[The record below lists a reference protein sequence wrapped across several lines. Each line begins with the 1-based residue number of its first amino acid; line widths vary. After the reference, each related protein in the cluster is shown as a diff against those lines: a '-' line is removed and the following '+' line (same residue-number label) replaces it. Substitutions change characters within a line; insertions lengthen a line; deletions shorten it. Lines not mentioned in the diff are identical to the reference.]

1 MRFEF
6 DHKTGM
12 MRPKKDEEIYF
23 AQSQGGGLIVDDKK
37 NNIKYIIERDGRIT
51 KLFGSFDKNNL
62 NLYDMRDARII
73 ADRVRRLLG
82 RDHKYS
88 DFHYFLRGYRMSE
101 SFIKTCSDFL
111 GESIWSDIQD
121 RSSGDTVRKEDI
133 ITTNEDL
140 KNRIL
145 GLYKEQGWGDTLD
158 VSSLRNCIKCDDF
171 SYIFCGYEKVKHIIG
186 LEDWDVSNVKDM
198 FCMFWG
204 CKKFNSDLSKW
215 DVSNVENMRYMFKEC
230 EKFSSDLSKWN
241 VSKVENMEDMFYG
254 CKKFNSDLSKW
265 NVSSVGD
272 MNEMFEGCEKFN
284 SDLSNW
290 DVRSV
295 EHMGSMFCGCK
306 KFNSDLSKWNVS
318 GVRNMNFMFWGCEK
332 FNSDLSNWDVSS
344 VGNMQ
349 EMFKGCKNFNCD
361 LSKWNVKG
369 YITFGS
375 MFINM
380 FDGCDSLKNKP
391 SWYMKKQS
399 KITESIWSD
408 IQDRSSG
415 EVIRKEDG
423 VKVHTCIDVD
433 IYLKNVS
440 DSYYDDL
447 IKEILNYNDSYV
459 NYKVGIL
466 SVRDKAYST
475 EEMKNMRAFEAPY
488 AYLIYD
494 GRYGSSLVAEFWTY
508 DEMKDFDLDDFEDRI
523 CEEDYISICKGI
535 ATKLKEVGDSIE
547 YLPRDISY
555 IGNKK
560 NNMNYDGDYALQ
572 LIGESDVNNWEVE
585 YVDKYGKGS
594 TSTSLEDFKEDMIY
608 AFPELDDVEFI
619 TWSYNKYACNIG
631 IPITATTV
639 KNFKKYKEYTKNW
652 FTIDEEAE

>member
-1 MRFEF
+1 MITHKYSIKFFIMKFEL
-6 DHKTGM
+6 DYRTGI
-12 MRPKKDEEIYF
+12 MRPKKNEEIYF

-37 NNIKYIIERDGRIT
+37 NNIKYIIERDERIT
-51 KLFGSFDKNNL
+51 KLFGGFDKDNL

-82 RDHKYS
+82 RDHKYT

-101 SFIKTCSDFL
+101 GVIKTCSDFL
-111 GESIWSDIQD
+111 EESIWSDIQD
-121 RSSGDTVRKEDI
+121 RSMGKTVRKEDI

-140 KNRIL
+140 RNKIYE
-145 GLYKEQGWGDTLD
+145 LYKEQGEGETLD
-158 VSSLRNCIKCDDF
+158 VSSLTNAIQCDDF
-171 SYIFCGYEKVKHIIG
+171 SNLFRGFEKVKHIIG
-186 LEDWDVSNVKDM
+186 IED
-198 FCMFWG
+198 
-204 CKKFNSDLSKW
+204 W
-215 DVSNVENMRYMFKEC
+215 DVSNVENM
-230 EKFSSDLSKWN
+230 
-241 VSKVENMEDMFYG
+241 EDMFNG
-254 CKKFNSDLSKW
+254 CKNFNADLSKW

-272 MNEMFEGCEKFN
+272 MNEMFEGCENFN

-295 EHMGSMFCGCK
+295 KHMGSMFDGCK
-306 KFNSDLSKWNVS
+306 KFNSDLSKWDTSNVK
-318 GVRNMNFMFWGCEK
+318 NMNFMFSGCKKFNSDLSKWDVSSVKRMEYMFYNCYN
-332 FNSDLSNWDVSS
+332 FNSDLSNWNVRVSTD
-344 VGNMQ
+344 M
-349 EMFKGCKNFNCD
+349 E
-361 LSKWNVKG
+361 
-369 YITFGS
+369 S
-375 MFINM
+375 MFDN
-380 FDGCDSLKNKP
+380 CKSLTKLP

-408 IQDRSSG
+408 IQDRSMG
-415 EVIRKEDG
+415 KTRRKEDG

-433 IYLKNVS
+433 IYLKSTS
-440 DSYYDDL
+440 DFHYDEL
-447 IKEILNYNDSYV
+447 IKGILNYNDSYV
-459 NYKVGIL
+459 DYRVVIL

-475 EEMKNMRAFEAPY
+475 EEMANMRTFEAPY
-488 AYLIYD
+488 SYLIYD
-494 GRYGSSLVAEFWTY
+494 GRYGTSLVAEFLTY
-508 DEMKDFDLDDFEDRI
+508 DEMKDFGPDDFEDRI

-547 YLPRDISY
+547 YLPRNNTSY

-560 NNMNYDGDYALQ
+560 NNMNYEGDYVLQ
-572 LIGESDVNNWEVE
+572 LIDESDVNNWEVE

>member
-1 MRFEF
+1 MITHKYSIKFFIIKFEL
-6 DHKTGM
+6 DYRTGM
-12 MRPKKDEEIYF
+12 MQPKKNEEIYF

-37 NNIKYIIERDGRIT
+37 NNIKYIIERDERIT
-51 KLFGSFDKNNL
+51 KLFGGFDKDNL

-82 RDHKYS
+82 RDHKYT

-101 SFIKTCSDFL
+101 GVIKTCSDFL
-111 GESIWSDIQD
+111 EESIWSDIQD
-121 RSSGDTVRKEDI
+121 RSMGKTVRKEDI

-140 KNRIL
+140 ENKIFE
-145 GLYKEQGWGDTLD
+145 LYEEQGEGETLD
-158 VSSLRNCIKCDDF
+158 VSSLTNLIKCDDF
-171 SYIFCGYEKVKHIIG
+171 SYIFSGLKRVKYIIG

-198 FCMFWG
+198 SGMF
-204 CKKFNSDLSKW
+204 
-215 DVSNVENMRYMFKEC
+215 EEC
-230 EKFSSDLSKWN
+230 EKFN
-241 VSKVENMEDMFYG
+241 
-254 CKKFNSDLSKW
+254 C
-265 NVSSVGD
+265 
-272 MNEMFEGCEKFN
+272 
-284 SDLSNW
+284 
-290 DVRSV
+290 
-295 EHMGSMFCGCK
+295 
-306 KFNSDLSKWNVS
+306 
-318 GVRNMNFMFWGCEK
+318 
-332 FNSDLSNWDVSS
+332 DLSNWDVSS
-344 VGNMQ
+344 VKDMTA
-349 EMFKGCKNFNCD
+349 MFSGCEKFNCD
-361 LSKWNVKG
+361 LSKWDVSSVENM
-369 YITFGS
+369 IS
-375 MFINM
+375 MFMGCEKFNCDLSKWDVSGVENM
-380 FDGCDSLKNKP
+380 TSMFWGCKSLKQIP

-408 IQDRSSG
+408 IQDRSMG
-415 EVIRKEDG
+415 KTRRKEDG

-433 IYLKNVS
+433 IYLKNTF
-440 DSYYDDL
+440 DSNYDDI
-447 IKEILNYNDSYV
+447 IKGILNYNDSYV
-459 NYKVGIL
+459 DYRVGIL

-475 EEMKNMRAFEAPY
+475 EEMANMRTFEAPY
-488 AYLIYD
+488 SYLIYD
-494 GRYGSSLVAEFWTY
+494 GRYGTSLVAEFLTY
-508 DEMKDFDLDDFEDRI
+508 DEMKDFGPDDFEDRI
-523 CEEDYISICKGI
+523 CEEDYISICKGV